1 MWNSGADLKNLDS
14 EDESV
19 LSSEEEQD
27 IQCEILEKQR
37 DEANQRLSQI
47 EEASTQLLKE
57 INLLEIHFQIERSC
71 RENAEAF
78 ALKVTKENK
87 ALKRKSQALLPLIPE
102 LPENLAALN
111 LDLEDDSNISV
122 ELAEDPLIKSQ
133 AQMRELQS
141 SVDQLLGEKMQL
153 CEQVQILKKEK
164 EELKEQLAM
173 DVQEKEAIL
182 KKLNKQSRTVNK
194 IQRVS
199 QLVTEQFAEMSQ
211 KLEMEQ
217 GLRRHAEEFAQ
228 QVLVKEKESQ
238 RQSLALVQHEQVDTQ
253 LQQALEQVAL
263 INKALEELRLHYQHQ
278 RSQSQAVMEE
288 FNALTELQMVRAQL
302 ETNMKDRLK
311 IENQL
316 RDSQSTV
323 SALQEE
329 VKQLHD
335 MMKMVKENPPTESGL
350 SIGRN
355 EEKVTPAPLSSTP
368 PLSPLPLPP
377 PPPPL
382 PPPSA
387 LSSSLIDPLDALR
400 NRRKLGNNTTD
411 SKKPA
416 LSVDLK
422 VRAVDEMMERIKKGI
437 VLRPTQKLPQTGLD
451 EDSWADQRSEKRK
464 SAVLELQG
472 ILDTIKKKA
481 PKRTPSRKRISRNVG
496 EAELQMVLQ
505 RRRRAI
511 GDELGSKSTSAPTA
525 QDPPP
530 ASTATSSAN
539 WLAESGNVPVL
550 RRLKHNQEYRNS
562 RNRVSEC
569 IIWEDK

>member
-133 AQMRELQS
+133 AQIRELQS

-153 CEQVQILKKEK
+153 CEQVHILKKEK

-217 GLRRHAEEFAQ
+217 GLRHHAEEFAQ
-228 QVLVKEKESQ
+228 QVVAFLICISEALAC
-238 RQSLALVQHEQVDTQ
+238 SLC
-253 LQQALEQVAL
+253 
-263 INKALEELRLHYQHQ
+263 LR
-278 RSQSQAVMEE
+278 
-288 FNALTELQMVRAQL
+288 
-302 ETNMKDRLK
+302 KK
-311 IENQL
+311 I
-316 RDSQSTV
+316 
-323 SALQEE
+323 
-329 VKQLHD
+329 
-335 MMKMVKENPPTESGL
+335 P
-350 SIGRN
+350 
-355 EEKVTPAPLSSTP
+355 
-368 PLSPLPLPP
+368 
-377 PPPPL
+377 
-382 PPPSA
+382 
-387 LSSSLIDPLDALR
+387 
-400 NRRKLGNNTTD
+400 
-411 SKKPA
+411 
-416 LSVDLK
+416 
-422 VRAVDEMMERIKKGI
+422 
-437 VLRPTQKLPQTGLD
+437 
-451 EDSWADQRSEKRK
+451 
-464 SAVLELQG
+464 
-472 ILDTIKKKA
+472 
-481 PKRTPSRKRISRNVG
+481 
-496 EAELQMVLQ
+496 
-505 RRRRAI
+505 
-511 GDELGSKSTSAPTA
+511 
-525 QDPPP
+525 
-530 ASTATSSAN
+530 
-539 WLAESGNVPVL
+539 
-550 RRLKHNQEYRNS
+550 
-562 RNRVSEC
+562 
-569 IIWEDK
+569 